1 MGIMKAQ
8 SWDQVGIKKIKV
20 KPLKFNN
27 IEIRDFIS
35 DFSYL
40 DKEGKIKQ
48 KKHSLTPINVPKNSR
63 LKGLHLYQGKDKKGN
78 ISKDKYFYVIYKVI
92 GSKKTTWFPLGK
104 FIPSQYGVKEV
115 EDELIELNKKHTDN
129 KGRWISCPLKA
140 KRKAKTIITKEE
152 AIEKRKEPV
161 SRVVEAYCKAGFPRA
176 TFGGTLVAKVIEK
189 RARVIIGYNHR
200 KKHLTYRNDNNGN
213 GHVGF
218 KINTSNRTIAP
229 SNWDD
234 LFKKNPSGLK
244 IERDKN
250 LNPNKCISIYDDPI
264 LSKTWIGDL
273 DRDTIKDYIR
283 QFKSESAKRDAIEC
297 FNLIYCFACNEGY
310 LGVSEDKNPA
320 YKYRPKKDRSK
331 PRHKYYKKAFT
342 KPQLKLVCDKA
353 DELRE
358 RFPFQAELIRL
369 MAITGIR
376 REEACKLWK
385 TDIRWDL
392 GEIVLRPGITKSGRE
407 EFCTITG
414 PVKIILEETL
424 AYKKSE
430 EHGEY
435 YRLIPWLFGTA
446 HTKLNKEKLFDKA
459 YRNSDQTRLKTD
471 VKCWKAIRE
480 ELGWELCTSKML
492 RKSYGQ
498 SSQRQL
504 KGRSDKS
511 IRLMRQSTTEVFDK
525 AYDGAEREE
534 IKKDAHKVSELF
546 DFIKR
551 KTG

>member
-1 MGIMKAQ
+1 MLFEVYMRKIKKLYIPEKLKL
-8 SWDQVGIKKIKV
+8 DDKKIKGH
-20 KPLKFNN
+20 
-27 IEIRDFIS
+27 IS
-35 DFSYL
+35 SWSYETKGQ
-40 DKEGKIKQ
+40 DGNPIIKQ
-48 KKHSLTPINVPKNSR
+48 KTNRSYTPFDIPKKSR
-63 LKGLHLYQGKDKKGN
+63 LKGLKLCEYKDKKGN
-78 ISKDKYFYVIYKVI
+78 LCGKYFVGNYKYNGV
-92 GSKKTTWFPLGK
+92 SKYYPLGK
-104 FIPSQYGVKEV
+104 FIPGRYGIKEAC
-115 EDELIELNKKHTDN
+115 DDWTELNKKHTNN
-129 KGRWISCPLKA
+129 KGHWGSCPLEAKQKA
-140 KRKAKTIITKEE
+140 KIIITKEE
-152 AIEKRKEPV
+152 AVEKKKEPV
-161 SRVVEAYCKAGFPRA
+161 SQVIEDYCEAGFPRA
-176 TFGGTLVAKVIEK
+176 KYGGSLIANVI
-189 RARVIIGYNHR
+189 RNRSRYIIGYNLR
-200 KKHLTYRNDNNGN
+200 TKHLAYSNDENGN
-213 GHVGF
+213 GLISF
-218 KINTSNRTIAP
+218 KANKRTRIKAP
-229 SNWDD
+229 SDWND
-234 LFKKNPSGLK
+234 LFQKFPSGHR
-244 IERDKN
+244 IEKN
-250 LNPNKCISIYDDPI
+250 KTLNPNDCRSIYDDPI

-273 DRDTIKDYIR
+273 DRNIIKDYIR
-283 QFKSESAKRDAIEC
+283 QFKSESTKRDAIEC
-297 FNLIYCFACNEGY
+297 FNLIYCFACDEGY
-310 LGVSEDKNPA
+310 LGVSKKDNPA
-320 YKYRPKKDRSK
+320 YKYRPKQDRSK
-331 PRHKYYKKAFT
+331 PRHKYYKKAFD
-342 KPQLKLVCDKA
+342 KQKLELVCNKA

-385 TDIRWDL
+385 NDIRWDL

-407 EFCTITG
+407 EFCTITK
-414 PVKIILEETL
+414 PVQIILEETL

-446 HTKLNKEKLFDKA
+446 HTKLNKEKLFDKD
-459 YRNSDQTRLKTD
+459 YRNGDDTRLKTD